1 VPTDPHRVFRRAH
14 RGCHVKSIR
23 DLFHDHGLRH
33 TRQREVVYQTLR
45 ATDTHPTADDV
56 FEASRAVEP
65 GLSLATVY
73 NTLDAFV
80 RCGLIRASHGGSGPC
95 RYDGDNSDHLHV
107 VHPDGRVA
115 DVSPDLSRAVH
126 EALPGDLLDRIA
138 REVGAPLGSVRV
150 NLVADRVPPEDP
162 AADAQT

>member
-1 VPTDPHRVFRRAH
+1 MQ
-14 RGCHVKSIR
+14 SIR

-45 ATDTHPTADDV
+45 ATESHPTADDV
-56 FEASRAVEP
+56 FEASRAIEP

-95 RYDGDNSDHLHV
+95 RYDGDATEHLHV

-115 DVSPDLSRAVH
+115 DVPADLSRAIL
-126 EALPGDLLDRIA
+126 EALPADVLERVA
-138 REVGAPLGSVRV
+138 RQAGLPEGSLRV
-150 NLVADRVPPEDP
+150 HLVAELTAQP
-162 AADAQT
+162 AARS